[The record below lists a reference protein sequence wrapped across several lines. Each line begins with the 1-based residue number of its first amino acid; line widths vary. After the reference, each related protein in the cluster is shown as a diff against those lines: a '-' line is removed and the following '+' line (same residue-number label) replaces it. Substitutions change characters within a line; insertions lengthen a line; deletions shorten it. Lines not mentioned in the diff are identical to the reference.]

1 MTMKYPR
8 RSTVLALV
16 LLALTACAPQR
27 QSGGSP
33 ASMLD
38 SIPVADRRSAP
49 DLSGATLDGSPVH
62 LADYRGK
69 VVVLNVWASWCGP
82 CRAESP
88 ELSRAQEHLKA
99 KGIQVL
105 GVSTDADRSEGRA
118 FQREHHLTYPSLHD
132 PSHRQLSRLP
142 KGYLYQALPFTL
154 FIDRRGRIAATYVS
168 TLTEAD
174 VRRVTASLSRESA
187 R

>member
-1 MTMKYPR
+1 MEYPR
-8 RSTVLALV
+8 RSMALALV

-33 ASMLD
+33 ASLLD
-38 SIPVADRRSAP
+38 SIPAADRRSAP
-49 DLSGATLDGSPVH
+49 DLGGATLDGSPVH

-82 CRAESP
+82 CRAETP
-88 ELSRAQEHLKA
+88 ELSGAQKDLKVR
-99 KGIQVL
+99 GVQVL
-105 GVSTDADRSEGRA
+105 GVSTDADRSDGRA
-118 FQREHHLTYPSLHD
+118 FQREHRLTYPSLHD

-154 FIDRRGRIAATYVS
+154 FIDRRGRIAAAHVS

-174 VRRVTASLSRESA
+174 VRRVTAPLLRESA